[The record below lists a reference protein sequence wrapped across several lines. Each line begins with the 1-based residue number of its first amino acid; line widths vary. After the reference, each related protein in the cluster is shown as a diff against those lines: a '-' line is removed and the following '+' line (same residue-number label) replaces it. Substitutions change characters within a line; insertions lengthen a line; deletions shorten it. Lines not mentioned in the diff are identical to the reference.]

1 MDNTTQHNTT
11 AQEQPKENWNK
22 PELEVLSVKENTLQA
37 IFPGNDGN
45 GTGSAS

>member
-22 PELEVLSVKENTLQA
+22 PELEILSVKENTLNS
-37 IFPGNDGN
+37 PGSIADGVF
-45 GTGSAS
+45 GS